1 MAVRTSNLLMGPAE
15 LFAGPFG
22 APEPALAVSAIGA
35 LHRDLGGT
43 DGGATLTLGQ
53 TYTPLTVDQVAM
65 PVGSRLTEQSVRIS
79 TSLAEST
86 LANLRLALNQG
97 AGTNE
102 VQTIAL
108 GAASAG
114 SFTLT
119 FQNETTAAI
128 PYNATASQ
136 VQTALEALGSITPG
150 DVVVTGGPLP
160 TLVTLTWGGAYGGMD
175 TPQLTGLATG
185 LTGGTLTLAT
195 TTQGVGLVE
204 TGSLI
209 SNSEP
214 NYSSIILRG
223 QKPGGGPRLVVVR
236 RALSVESIGMEW
248 QKAAKSM
255 IPVTFEGY
263 FVSDAVPAFR
273 VDDRAA

>member
-22 APEPALAVSAIGA
+22 APEPANAAAAIPA
-35 LHRDLGGT
+35 THRDLGGT

-53 TYTPLTVDQVAM
+53 TYTPMTVDQVAM
-65 PVGSRLTEQSVRIS
+65 PVGSRLTEQSVRVA
-79 TSLAEST
+79 TSLAEAT

-97 AGTNE
+97 AGTSE
-102 VQTIAL
+102 VQTVSL
-108 GAASAG
+108 GAATAG

-119 FQNETTAAI
+119 FQGETTAPI
-128 PYNATASQ
+128 QWNATAAQ

-150 DVVVTGGPLP
+150 DVTASGGPLP
-160 TLVTLTWGGAYGGMD
+160 GVVTLTFGGAYAGMD
-175 TPQLTGLATG
+175 VPALTGTATG
-185 LTGGTLTLAT
+185 LTGGTLTIAT
-195 TTQGVGLVE
+195 TTEGVGTVE
-204 TGSLI
+204 VGSMI
-209 SNSEP
+209 GNAEP

-248 QKAAKSM
+248 QKASKTM

-263 FVSDAVPAFR
+263 FVSDAVAAYR